1 MSGTNDH
8 ADQDAR
14 SEAVR
19 ALEGE
24 FDHLFSQ
31 VRRLIAE
38 SAERMSPGMLPG
50 TYKVFTTIV
59 RHERVTLS
67 ALAETLMADK
77 GQVSRAVRE
86 LEERGFIDRT
96 PDPAD
101 GRSSLLSPTPH
112 GLERLAVAREPQE
125 GTLMSA
131 LDEWDLEDIHQLTA
145 LLHALRGRTVPPAAR
160 AGNHRPAHIARLSR
174 RQ

>member
-31 VRRLIAE
+31 VRRRIAE

-59 RHERVTLS
+59 RHESVTLS

-86 LEERGFIDRT
+86 LQERGFVDRT

-131 LDEWDLEDIHQLTA
+131 LSAWEVDDINRLTT
-145 LLHALRGRTVPPAAR
+145 LLGALRGRTAPTPQ
-160 AGNHRPAHIARLSR
+160 RPQSASKSSS
-174 RQ
+174 